1 MISYNDAEYERSI
14 IGNSAV
20 ETRSRTTAKLKR
32 LVVSY
37 AKDFTSVSPV
47 PY

>member
-14 IGNSAV
+14 IGNSVV

-32 LVVSY
+32 LVVTP
-37 AKDFTSVSPV
+37 KILHSVSPV

>member
-14 IGNSAV
+14 IGNSVV
-20 ETRSRTTAKLKR
+20 ETRSRTTA
-32 LVVSY
+32 VVTPKILHS
-37 AKDFTSVSPV
+37 SVSPV